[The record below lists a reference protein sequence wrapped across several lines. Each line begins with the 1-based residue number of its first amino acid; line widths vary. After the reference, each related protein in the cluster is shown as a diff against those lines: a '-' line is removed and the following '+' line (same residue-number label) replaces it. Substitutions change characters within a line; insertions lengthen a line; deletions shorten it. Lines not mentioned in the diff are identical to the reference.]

1 LPKEKGGKS
10 AVSGRAAPGLR
21 MKELAEAAG
30 LPKSAILHYVAQG
43 LLPKPVRTGPNMAY
57 YDPECIERIN
67 FIKTMQSRYA
77 FPLGKIKTLLARKDE
92 GKDTAS
98 MIELGEMIFG
108 RADGILLNEAAFCDA
123 TSLCSE
129 QVAAL
134 TESGLLLP
142 LEQARYNEQDVAIGK
157 IFAQGLALGVTVS
170 DMAFYAVAAKRIV
183 DEEMRLR
190 ARFTAHL
197 PEDQD
202 TGITRR
208 LVQSARATRNYVI
221 DRTFQRRIAA
231 AGDLKDEGLLS

>member
-1 LPKEKGGKS
+1 MDVTKESG
-10 AVSGRAAPGLR
+10 VSGRVAPGLR
-21 MKELAEAAG
+21 MKELAEATG
-30 LPKSAILHYVAQG
+30 LPKSAILHYIARG
-43 LLPKPVRTGPNMAY
+43 LLPEPVRTSPNMAY
-57 YDPECIERIN
+57 YDPACIERIQ
-67 FIKTMQSRYA
+67 FIKTMQNRYA

-98 MIELGEMIFG
+98 MVELGEMIFG
-108 RADGILLNEAAFCDA
+108 SAEGVLLDEAAFCDA
-123 TSLCSE
+123 SGLSPE

-134 TESGLLLP
+134 TGGGLLLP
-142 LEQARYNEQDVAIGK
+142 LEEGRYNEQDVAIGRSY
-157 IFAQGLALGVTVS
+157 AQGLALGITAS

-190 ARFTAHL
+190 ARVTAHL

-202 TGITRR
+202 AGLTRR

-231 AGDLKDEGLLS
+231 AGDLKDERLLS